1 METFNYWKLLA
12 GLGIFLFGMQLLE
25 HSVKDL
31 SGKTFRK
38 IIRQYTDTRLKA
50 VGSGTIVTALL
61 QSSSAVSLM
70 VLAFVGAGIMN
81 MENAIGVILG
91 SNIGTTL
98 TAWIVATLGFK
109 VKIEAFALPFIGIG
123 AIGLIVFKPGLK
135 PYHLTRLIIGFGFLF
150 LGLDF
155 MKTSV
160 ENLSRH
166 FDLQQLQNIAL
177 WMYLLIGALM
187 TALMQASA
195 ATIAITLTALN
206 SQLMTFDM
214 AAAMVIGANIGTTI
228 TVLLGAVGSTPP
240 KKRVAASHLLFNVT
254 TGVVAFLA
262 LPVMV
267 LCVKMFVDV
276 STNGP
281 VGLALFHTL
290 FNVTGVIIFMP
301 LIPVM
306 SKLLV
311 KYIPEYKPVLS
322 VYIDYTPTEEV
333 DAAGVALKNEVYHL
347 FQECQLYTLRNLGID
362 ERLVFEQ
369 TLPFESNKKK
379 KISTDDLY
387 TSIRLLHSSII
398 SYYSRIQN
406 NQLDEEKTRELGRV
420 ILASR
425 NIMNATQNF
434 KSIHSNL
441 DEFESSDSVYLNRQ
455 YERFRKR
462 LITLYHGIDG
472 LFELEDPEQRYTK
485 IMSAFKQVEDAD
497 NTFIE
502 DTVKAV
508 PGNLFPQM
516 DLSTLFLANRL
527 FTQACRMFIY
537 SLKDLFLL
545 QDKKVLFD
553 KAVEH

>member
-311 KYIPEYKPVLS
+311 KYIPE
-322 VYIDYTPTEEV
+322 
-333 DAAGVALKNEVYHL
+333 
-347 FQECQLYTLRNLGID
+347 
-362 ERLVFEQ
+362 
-369 TLPFESNKKK
+369 
-379 KISTDDLY
+379 
-387 TSIRLLHSSII
+387 
-398 SYYSRIQN
+398 
-406 NQLDEEKTRELGRV
+406 
-420 ILASR
+420 
-425 NIMNATQNF
+425 
-434 KSIHSNL
+434 
-441 DEFESSDSVYLNRQ
+441 
-455 YERFRKR
+455 
-462 LITLYHGIDG
+462 
-472 LFELEDPEQRYTK
+472 
-485 IMSAFKQVEDAD
+485 
-497 NTFIE
+497 
-502 DTVKAV
+502 
-508 PGNLFPQM
+508 
-516 DLSTLFLANRL
+516 
-527 FTQACRMFIY
+527 
-537 SLKDLFLL
+537 
-545 QDKKVLFD
+545 
-553 KAVEH
+553 